1 MEEVLQEQR
10 RGMAEE
16 SWQLLPAGQMDRH
29 DGIPVEVEAM
39 ST

>member
-1 MEEVLQEQR
+1 LEEVLQEQR

-16 SWQLLPAGQMDRH
+16 LWQLLPTGQMDRH
-29 DGIPVEVEAM
+29 DGIPLEVEAI